1 MGAPDA
7 KPKTNSTPSV
17 PSNSLK
23 TNPSKSPKNHKVS
36 GLIALVLGASLILGF
51 AGGLV
56 GSRANITRTTSLDN
70 NAARVVDNQ
79 QTELISQLVTEVS
92 PSVVS
97 IVVEESVLSNSFFYG
112 TTESIQ
118 EGAGSGI
125 VLSSDGIIVT
135 NRHVIPE
142 NVKKVSITTSDGT
155 VYDNVDVIARDPR
168 ASVDIAFLKVNGVN
182 NLKPAKLGDSAK
194 TSVGTSVIAIGYALG
209 EFDNTVTS
217 GIISGVGRPITAGD
231 GQSAETLTNLF
242 QTDAAIN
249 PGNSGGP
256 LMNLAGEVIGINT
269 AVAGDGAQNI
279 GFAIPIND
287 VKPQISS
294 ILEKGKLEVPYL
306 GVRYVMLNA
315 AIQQRYQLSRDSGA
329 WLKAGESK
337 QAVINGSP
345 ADKAGLKEG
354 DIVFKV
360 NGQEINDENPLA
372 SVLSKYNVG
381 DKLDIEYNRD
391 GQNNKTQATL
401 ESAP

>member
-7 KPKTNSTPSV
+7 KPQNNAINNKAPNATP
-17 PSNSLK
+17 NNK
-23 TNPSKSPKNHKVS
+23 ANKHKLS
-36 GLIALVLGASLILGF
+36 GIIALVLGVSLVLGF
-51 AGGLV
+51 VGGIV
-56 GSRANITRTTSLDN
+56 GSRTFLPRTTSLDN
-70 NAARVVDNQ
+70 NAARRVDSQ

-97 IVVEESVLSNSFFYG
+97 IVVQQAVQNNSLYFG
-112 TTESIQ
+112 TTQSIQ
-118 EGAGSGI
+118 QGAGSGI

-135 NRHVIPE
+135 NKHVIPD
-142 NVKKVSITTSDGT
+142 NVKKVSITTSDGKT
-155 VYDNVDVIARDPR
+155 YDNVDVIARDPR
-168 ASVDIAFLKVNGVN
+168 SSVDIAFLKVNGVN
-182 NLKPAKLGDSAK
+182 NLKPAKLGDSSK

-256 LMNLAGEVIGINT
+256 LLNLAGEVIGINT

-287 VKPQISS
+287 VKPQINS
-294 ILEKGKLEVPYL
+294 ILKNGKIEVPYL
-306 GVRYVMLNA
+306 GVRYVMLTP
-315 AIQQRYQLSRDSGA
+315 AIAQKYQLSRDSGA
-329 WLKAGESK
+329 WLKAGDSS

-354 DIVFKV
+354 DIIFKV
-360 NGQEINDENPLA
+360 NGQDVNDKNPLA

-381 DKLDIEYNRD
+381 DTLDIEYSRD
-391 GQNNKTQATL
+391 GKNSTTKATL
-401 ESAP
+401 QPAP

>member
-7 KPKTNSTPSV
+7 KPQNKV
-17 PSNSLK
+17 PSQNLDANTK
-23 TNPSKSPKNHKVS
+23 LNNKPNKHKLS
-36 GLIALVLGASLILGF
+36 GLIALVLGASLLLGF
-51 AGGLV
+51 FGGLV
-56 GSRANITRTTSLDN
+56 GSRAILPRTTSLDT
-70 NAARVVDNQ
+70 NAALRVDSE

-97 IVVEESVLSNSFFYG
+97 ILVEQAVQNNSYFYG
-112 TTESIQ
+112 ATQSIQ

-125 VLSSDGIIVT
+125 ILSSDGIIVT
-135 NRHVIPE
+135 NKHVIPE
-142 NVKKVSITTSDGT
+142 NVKKVSITTSDGKT
-155 VYDNVDVIARDPR
+155 YDNVDVIARDPR
-168 ASVDIAFLKVNGVN
+168 GTVDIAFLKVNGVN

-231 GQSAETLTNLF
+231 GQSTETLTNLF

-256 LMNLAGEVIGINT
+256 LLNLAGEVIGINT

-287 VKPQISS
+287 VKPQITSV
-294 ILEKGKLEVPYL
+294 LQKGKLEVPYM
-306 GVRYVMLNA
+306 GVRYVMLSPEIA
-315 AIQQRYQLSRDSGA
+315 QKYQLSRDSGA
-329 WLKAGESK
+329 WLKANGSN

-354 DIVFKV
+354 DIIFKV
-360 NGQEINDENPLA
+360 NGQEINDKNPLA
-372 SVLSKYNVG
+372 SVLSKYNIG
-381 DKLDIEYNRD
+381 DTLDIEYNRD
-391 GQNNKTQATL
+391 GKNNTTKATL
-401 ESAP
+401 EPAP

>member
-7 KPKTNSTPSV
+7 KPQVSKVPPQTAKPNSAPNNN
-17 PSNSLK
+17 SNK
-23 TNPSKSPKNHKVS
+23 HKIS
-36 GLIALVLGASLILGF
+36 GLVALVLGASLLFGF

-56 GSRANITRTTSLDN
+56 GSRALLPRTTSLDT
-70 NAARVVDNQ
+70 NAALRVDSE
-79 QTELISQLVTEVS
+79 QTELISQLVTQVS

-97 IVVEESVLSNSFFYG
+97 IVVEESVQSNSYFYG
-112 TTESIQ
+112 PTQSIQ
-118 EGAGSGI
+118 EGAGTGI
-125 VLSSDGIIVT
+125 ILSSDGIIVT
-135 NRHVIPE
+135 NKHVIPE
-142 NVKKVSITTSDGT
+142 NVKKVSITTSDGKT
-155 VYDNVDVIARDPR
+155 YDNVDVIARDPR
-168 ASVDIAFLKVNGVN
+168 SSVDIAFLKVNGVN
-182 NLKPAKLGDSAK
+182 NLKPAKLGDSSK

-217 GIISGVGRPITAGD
+217 GIISGVGRPVTAGD
-231 GQSAETLTNLF
+231 GQSTETLTNLF

-256 LMNLAGEVIGINT
+256 LLNLAGEVIGINT

-294 ILEKGKLEVPYL
+294 VLQKGKLEVPYL
-306 GVRYVMLNA
+306 GVRYVMLSPEIA
-315 AIQQRYQLSRDSGA
+315 KKYQLSRDSGA
-329 WLKAGESK
+329 WLKASDSN

-354 DIVFKV
+354 DIIFKV
-360 NGQEINDENPLA
+360 NGQEINDKNPLA

-381 DKLDIEYNRD
+381 DTLDIEYNRD
-391 GQNNKTQATL
+391 GKNSTTKATL
-401 ESAP
+401 EPAP